1 MSAAFKAFFEGYII
15 MQLWAVVSREFIRVV
30 WGMVG
35 VGVLVV
41 DGLAV
46 LVFAV
51 LVLLLAAE
59 LLFEDAVAMFGD
71 GSNVIESEFEICEDG
86 LDICVAFSVVAVRR
100 LLDSINAWIF

>member
-1 MSAAFKAFFEGYII
+1 

-41 DGLAV
+41 DGLAVLVFAV

>member
-1 MSAAFKAFFEGYII
+1 
-15 MQLWAVVSREFIRVV
+15 MQSWAVVAREFMRVI
-30 WGMVG
+30 WAMVG

-46 LVFAV
+46 LVV
-51 LVLLLAAE
+51 LLAAE

-71 GSNVIESEFEICEDG
+71 GSDVIESEFEICEDG

-100 LLDSINAWIF
+100 LLDSIIPWKFTG

>member
-1 MSAAFKAFFEGYII
+1 

-30 WGMVG
+30 WAMVG

-46 LVFAV
+46 LVV
-51 LVLLLAAE
+51 LLAAE

>member
-1 MSAAFKAFFEGYII
+1 
-15 MQLWAVVSREFIRVV
+15 MQSWAVVAREFIRVV
-30 WGMVG
+30 WAMVG

-71 GSNVIESEFEICEDG
+71 GSNVIESEFEICEDR

>member
-1 MSAAFKAFFEGYII
+1 

-30 WGMVG
+30 WAMVG

-46 LVFAV
+46 LVV
-51 LVLLLAAE
+51 LLAAE

-71 GSNVIESEFEICEDG
+71 GSDVIESEFEICEDG

>member
-1 MSAAFKAFFEGYII
+1 

-30 WGMVG
+30 WAMVG

>member
-1 MSAAFKAFFEGYII
+1 
-15 MQLWAVVSREFIRVV
+15 MQSWAVVAREFMRVV
-30 WGMVG
+30 WAMVG

>member
-1 MSAAFKAFFEGYII
+1 

-30 WGMVG
+30 WAMVG
-35 VGVLVV
+35 V

-46 LVFAV
+46 LVV
-51 LVLLLAAE
+51 LLAAE

-86 LDICVAFSVVAVRR
+86 LDICVAFTVVAVRR